1 MSEEPGAHVCVRSQL
16 KPIRM
21 LIPCLSHLE
30 ATLHAR
36 GGPHEAVSQD
46 LEPGTVANDLGRSK
60 LVKQGILFDIIGE
73 SC

>member
-1 MSEEPGAHVCVRSQL
+1 
-16 KPIRM
+16 M